1 MTCSKKNWA
10 YTFLGFG
17 GTFLVLGVVLGF
29 VIAKIVIGVVED
41 QACVDSVTDSNFK
54 DWVRSLKLK
63 SVINYL

>member
-1 MTCSKKNWA
+1 M
-10 YTFLGFG
+10 
-17 GTFLVLGVVLGF
+17 LGVVLGF

-41 QACVDSVTDSNFK
+41 KACVDSVTDSNFK